1 MSLTKNDL
9 IEHVYLTTGFS
20 KKESSG
26 IVEEV
31 FETIKS
37 TLAAGENVKI
47 SGFGNFTVKHK
58 DSRIGRNPQT
68 GEAIEISARNIVA
81 FKPSMSLRDQV
92 NED

>member
-1 MSLTKNDL
+1 MSLTKNHL

-37 TLAAGENVKI
+37 TLATGENVKI
-47 SGFGNFTVKHK
+47 SGFGNFTIKHK
-58 DSRIGRNPQT
+58 NSRTGRNPHT
-68 GEAIEISARNIVA
+68 GEAIEISARNIVV
-81 FKPSMSLRDQV
+81 FKPSMSLRDQI

>member
-9 IEHVYLTTGFS
+9 IEHIYQTTGFS

-37 TLAAGENVKI
+37 SLATGENVKI

-68 GEAIEISARNIVA
+68 GEAIEISARNIVS

>member
-1 MSLTKNDL
+1 VSLTKNDL
-9 IEHVYLTTGFS
+9 IEHIYQTTGFS

-31 FETIKS
+31 FETVKS
-37 TLAAGENVKI
+37 TLASGENVKI

-68 GEAIEISARNIVA
+68 GEAIEISARNIVS

>member
-1 MSLTKNDL
+1 VSLTKNDL
-9 IEHVYLTTGFS
+9 IEHIYLTTGFS

-31 FETIKS
+31 FETIKC
-37 TLAAGENVKI
+37 TLVTGENVKI

-58 DSRIGRNPQT
+58 DSRTGRNPQT
-68 GEAIEISARNIVA
+68 GEAIELSARKIVS
-81 FKPSMSLRDQV
+81 FKPSMSLRDEI

>member
-1 MSLTKNDL
+1 VSLTKNDL
-9 IEHVYLTTGFS
+9 IEHIYLTTGFS
-20 KKESSG
+20 KKESAG

-37 TLAAGENVKI
+37 TLVTGENVKI

-68 GEAIEISARNIVA
+68 GEAIEISDRNIVS

>member
-31 FETIKS
+31 FEAIKS
-37 TLAAGENVKI
+37 TLASGENVKI
-47 SGFGNFTVKHK
+47 SGFGNFTVKRK

-68 GEAIEISARNIVA
+68 GEAIEISARNIVS

>member
-1 MSLTKNDL
+1 MSFTKNDL

-37 TLAAGENVKI
+37 SLATGENVKI

-68 GEAIEISARNIVA
+68 GEAIEISARNIVS

>member
-31 FETIKS
+31 FEAIKS
-37 TLAAGENVKI
+37 TLASGENVKI

-68 GEAIEISARNIVA
+68 GEAIEISARNIVS